1 MKLYKLYKKQL
12 AMTEYILKVEDKSAL
27 SLIKK
32 LLAYIPGVTLS
43 PIRKQKKT
51 GLDEALEDVKQGR
64 VTQYSSIDEMFNH
77 LNIKV

>member
-1 MKLYKLYKKQL
+1 
-12 AMTEYILKVEDKSAL
+12 MTEYILKVEDKSAL
-27 SLIKK
+27 SFIKK
-32 LLAYIPGVTLS
+32 MLAYIPGVTLS